1 MKPTTQVRL
10 LELRNLLQQ
19 ISHISFTFSKI
30 NKEYPMEYMTEE
42 SAQEVERAYLNLL
55 KQASDL
61 SINFNRKYGEHSTT

>member
-42 SAQEVERAYLNLL
+42 TAEEVEQAYLDLL

-61 SINFNRKYGEHSTT
+61 ATNFNLKYGKPRMD